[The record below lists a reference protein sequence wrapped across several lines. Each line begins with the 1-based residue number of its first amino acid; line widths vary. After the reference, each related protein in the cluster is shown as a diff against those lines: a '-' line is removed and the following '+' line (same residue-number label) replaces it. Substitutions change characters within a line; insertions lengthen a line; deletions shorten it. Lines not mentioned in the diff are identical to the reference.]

1 MSTEHL
7 NNQSPSSENGEI
19 NESMLSFI
27 ELKESDKNKK
37 ANTKPRGIR
46 RRMLT
51 LILTSGGT
59 ILVAIILLM
68 VTLFGKSTGTPDDGG
83 SSSIAD
89 TIETPKITLLDKVG
103 GGTTALY
110 PMTQID
116 ITNKDDNFT
125 IRYNEDSKLYHIDG
139 YEDIYLDTEMMLTLR
154 TYAETI
160 EATEQIEDIT
170 NLAAFG
176 LDEPQATAAITYT
189 DGSTARLFLGDL
201 TPSETGYYG
210 QLEGNDNVYI
220 FESDA
225 VSLFRFRSTAF
236 VHTALSAPPSVKAN
250 DKNGQAL
257 LKEVTFSGTAHP
269 VPLVMRR
276 SYYNDSE
283 ELTYFSYIISA
294 PYTRCTTD
302 AVSNALSQVQAI
314 IADQALILHPTAAE
328 KEKMG
333 FNNPLIDL
341 KFTMAVETEEES
353 ESDSATESETDS
365 SISSAV
371 NQNTTPKIY
380 YNSIDYHITVGS
392 VDENGNYLA
401 MVDGVDVIYLI
412 SKESYGHLFD
422 RTYQNSVNE
431 YLFFKSIEDLSSIS
445 VKLNGTAYTFDM
457 THYPSK
463 EEPDDKLKV
472 TMNDK
477 VYSTEDFRE
486 LYQLL
491 MGLRRYG
498 TPDKEPT
505 TEIPLEISLY
515 DSKGNLY
522 LGAKY
527 YNTSGSLCTVET
539 SEGELFTTRWSD
551 VAFFIQQVE
560 NYLNG
565 RDVLLST

>member
-7 NNQSPSSENGEI
+7 NNETTSSENGEI
-19 NESMLSFI
+19 NESMLSFL
-27 ELKESDKNKK
+27 ELNENDKKK
-37 ANTKPRGIR
+37 TTDAKPRRIH

-59 ILVAIILLM
+59 VLVAIILLI
-68 VTLFGKSTGTPDDGG
+68 VTLFGKTAVTPDSG
-83 SSSIAD
+83 SDSGTNSTDAV
-89 TIETPKITLLDKVG
+89 ETPKITLLDKAG
-103 GGTTALY
+103 SGETALA
-110 PMTQID
+110 PMTQVD
-116 ITNKDDNFT
+116 IVNDNDNFT
-125 IRYNEDSKLYHIDG
+125 IRYDDESKLYRIDG
-139 YEDIYLDTEMMLTLR
+139 YEDIYLDTEMILTLR
-154 TYAETI
+154 THAETI
-160 EATEQIEDIT
+160 EATEQIKDAS

-176 LDEPQATAAITYT
+176 LDEPQATASITYK
-189 DGSTARLFLGDL
+189 DGSTARITLGDL

-210 QLEGNDNVYI
+210 QLEGDENVYI
-220 FESDA
+220 FESDT

-236 VHTALSAPPSVKAN
+236 AHTALSAPPDVKTN
-250 DKNGQAL
+250 DKNGKAL

-269 VPLVMRR
+269 TPLVMRR

-283 ELTYFSYIISA
+283 ELTYFSYIITA

-314 IADQALILHPTAAE
+314 MADQAVILHPTAEE

-333 FNNPLIDL
+333 FNNPLIDI

-353 ESDSATESETDS
+353 ETDSNTNVSTEST
-365 SISSAV
+365 V
-371 NQNTTPKIY
+371 GNQNTTPKIY
-380 YNSIDYHITVGS
+380 YNSIDYHIIVGS
-392 VDENGNYLA
+392 TDENGNYLA
-401 MVDGVDVIYLI
+401 MVEGTDIIYLV
-412 SKESYGHLFD
+412 SKESYGYFFD

-431 YLFFKSIEDLSSIS
+431 YLFFKSIEDLSRIS
-445 VKLNGTAYTFDM
+445 VKLNENTYTFSL
-457 THYPSK
+457 THYPNK

-472 TMNDK
+472 TMDDK

-498 TPDKEPT
+498 VPEKEPT
-505 TEIPLEISLY
+505 TEVPLEIALY
-515 DSKGNLY
+515 DEDGKLY

-565 RDVLLST
+565 KDVLLST